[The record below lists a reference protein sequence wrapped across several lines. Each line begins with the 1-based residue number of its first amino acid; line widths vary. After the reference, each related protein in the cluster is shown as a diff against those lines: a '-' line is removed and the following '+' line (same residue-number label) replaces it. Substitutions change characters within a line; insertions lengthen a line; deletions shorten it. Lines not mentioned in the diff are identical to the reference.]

1 MKLPL
6 DKAQSKAVSQAA
18 GAGIA
23 RMRARAG
30 MTQEGVAEAL
40 GMGVEAVSRLERG
53 VIEPGVARLVELAE
67 LFGCGVSELLIP
79 SSARAADQASAIAQI
94 ISGLAPKDREAIV
107 EVVRQ
112 IADLLCKKPVKR
124 RANKA

>member
-6 DKAQSKAVSQAA
+6 DKAQSKAVSRAA

-40 GMGVEAVSRLERG
+40 GIGIEAVSRLERG

-67 LFGCGVSELLIP
+67 LFGCGVAELLIP
-79 SSARAADQASAIAQI
+79 ASSRAIDQASAIAQEI
-94 ISGLAPKDREAIV
+94 AGLPPKEREALV
-107 EVVRQ
+107 AVVRQ
-112 IADLLCKKPVKR
+112 LVELLRSKGKRHADKG
-124 RANKA
+124 

>member
-23 RMRARAG
+23 RMRINAG
-30 MTQEGVAEAL
+30 LTQEGVAEAL
-40 GMGVEAVSRLERG
+40 GIGIEAVSRLERG

-67 LFGCGVSELLIP
+67 LFGCGVAELLVP
-79 SSARAADQASAIAQI
+79 ASARVADQASAIAQL
-94 ISGLAPKDREAIV
+94 ISGLPAKDRQALVEIV
-107 EVVRQ
+107 RNLAE
-112 IADLLCKKPVKR
+112 LLRSKQVKR
-124 RANKA
+124 HAEKG